1 MFNQKMK
8 FFFMAAVISLAGV
21 TAANAQ
27 FSFGSKLSV
36 TIPTDFVVGDKA
48 FPAGNYTIAP
58 TPNTADS
65 PSILVLRGENESM
78 VFDTMKGD
86 SGVAAKDTQL
96 IFRDVD
102 GVSFLSKILFKGET
116 TRIEIPTAKY
126 EKRLIA
132 SVKKDEPA
140 EVGTGSSY

>member
-1 MFNQKMK
+1 
-8 FFFMAAVISLAGV
+8 MAAVISLAGV
-21 TAANAQ
+21 TAASAQ
-27 FSFGSKLSV
+27 FTFGSKLNV
-36 TIPTDFVVGDKA
+36 TISNDFVVGDKE

-65 PSILVLRGENESM
+65 PSILVLRGEKVSM
-78 VFDTMKGD
+78 ILDTMRGE

-96 IFRDVD
+96 IFKDVD

-116 TRIEIPTAKY
+116 TAIEIPMSKH

-132 SVKKDEPA
+132 SVKVA
-140 EVGTGSSY
+140 EQVVVGTGSSY